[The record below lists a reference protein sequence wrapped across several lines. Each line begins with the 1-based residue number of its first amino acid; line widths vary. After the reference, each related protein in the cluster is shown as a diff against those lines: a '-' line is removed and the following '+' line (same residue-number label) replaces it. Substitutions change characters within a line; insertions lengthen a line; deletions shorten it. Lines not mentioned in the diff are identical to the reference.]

1 MDRIIDNPAEA
12 SMASFMSYQVCPYCP
27 PPPCFTKVATKM
39 SSSPCILEKFIFFL
53 REIPFWSKVQ
63 RLPVPSYCTV
73 LQKIKFLRSCAKI
86 CLSLISIPLFLKVP
100 KHIKKNS
107 EKQINA
113 KGYCTGSE
121 HVMVA
126 VDMPADL
133 VSVPFMFNKVP
144 VPVLFPPSFVEGG
157 GSRWSDVIRSSYRYY
172 WKLKMILILCGY
184 RYI

>member
-63 RLPVPSYCTV
+63 RLPVPGYCTV